1 MKNSERRKKNEA
13 YLEFAQAYLERTQ
26 IKAR

>member
-13 YLEFAQAYLERTQ
+13 YLEFAQA
-26 IKAR
+26 IWSVHKSKAQ